1 MIPKS
6 SIKFYWH
13 VLKDDGVAI
22 MLEKFHTGSSRRSL
36 NFGTIILLPKNNDMK
51 QIRQCRPIYLLN
63 VYFKNYI
70 PMVDTNKLMKAAQ
83 QITKLSQV
91 AFLLGRNIIEGTF
104 FFYEIIHTK
113 NKLVFQID
121 IEVYVNSYTTRSKN
135 EGFFIIFGASRLNH
149 LFKEIM

>member
-1 MIPKS
+1 
-6 SIKFYWH
+6 
-13 VLKDDGVAI
+13 
-22 MLEKFHTGSSRRSL
+22 
-36 NFGTIILLPKNNDMK
+36 MK

-135 EGFFIIFGASRLNH
+135 EGFFYHIWCQ
-149 LFKEIM
+149 